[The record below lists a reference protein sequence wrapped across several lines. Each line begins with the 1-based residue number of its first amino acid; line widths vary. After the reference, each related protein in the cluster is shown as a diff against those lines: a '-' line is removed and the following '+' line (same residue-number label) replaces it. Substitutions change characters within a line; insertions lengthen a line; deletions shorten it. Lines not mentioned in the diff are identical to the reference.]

1 MEVDLVG
8 INGDEVVVVEVK
20 SKLTVDDVRDHL
32 YRMENFKRFFLRNTP
47 TTASSVR

>member
-32 YRMENFKRFFLRNTP
+32 TGWRTSNASFSATP